1 MGQTFSF
8 LAKAWD
14 IDAAE
19 ELLKKTPRRPKMVNI
34 STAMDLIRTNQAYVD
49 TIDLKKA
56 APIII
61 GTIKDKEGEFW
72 LPLDGWHR
80 IRRAKDLGVDK
91 LPAYILSKKETDK
104 IEIRHWRGR

>member
-1 MGQTFSF
+1 MTQTFNF

-14 IDAAE
+14 IDAAQ
-19 ELLKKTPRRPKMVNI
+19 ELLEKAPRRPKMVDI
-34 STAMDLIRTNQAYVD
+34 SASLNLVRTDQDYVD
-49 TIDLKKA
+49 AIDLETA

-61 GTIKDKEGEFW
+61 GTITSGGQEYW
-72 LPLDGWHR
+72 MPLDGWHR

-104 IEIRHWRGR
+104 IEIKKKRR